1 MAMYAANEM
10 ATAKAPDACV
20 EEKDVGNAAAAA
32 AEAAATTMTSM
43 PAVTLAEATAV
54 VTADVRARAR
64 ARARWRQSVW
74 LCIVSYFISVS
85 YERNVEEHVSSE
97 YSCTW

>member
-1 MAMYAANEM
+1 MDAANEM

-20 EEKDVGNAAAAA
+20 GDAAAAAAA
-32 AEAAATTMTSM
+32 AEAAATTMTSTA
-43 PAVTLAEATAV
+43 AVTLAEATAV